1 MLHNKKSSVTV
12 EEVWSIL
19 RKSKSVS
26 FDCTNI
32 HDSTHQD
39 FYALAEIQ
47 DQLNKVETQL
57 QSDSNADTTPIDD
70 ISDSTLE
77 LAAEM
82 FLYLNGCLKP
92 MKSWVLFY
100 QDLFENQPPDVIVLK
115 LNRIL
120 KGENMSP
127 TNNNLKSIASKL
139 FRRVTSLFHLKY
151 KEIQN
156 VTKGSGDSSLTEG
169 IIIMSLK
176 TLIAPS

>member
-12 EEVWSIL
+12 EDVWNIL

-32 HDSTHQD
+32 HDPTHQD

-47 DQLNKVETQL
+47 DQLNKVKTQL

-70 ISDSTLE
+70 ISDSTLK
-77 LAAEM
+77 LAADM

-92 MKSWVLFY
+92 LKSWVLFY
-100 QDLFENQPPDVIVLK
+100 QHLFEAPPDVIVLK

-120 KGENMSP
+120 KGENLSP
-127 TNNNLKSIASKL
+127 TNNNLKTIASKL
-139 FRRVTSLFHLKY
+139 FRKVTSLFPLKY

-156 VTKGSGDSSLTEG
+156 VTKGLGDSSMTEG
-169 IIIMSLK
+169 IIALS
-176 TLIAPS
+176 

>member
-32 HDSTHQD
+32 HDPTHKD

-47 DQLNKVETQL
+47 DQLNKVKTQL
-57 QSDSNADTTPIDD
+57 QLDSNADTTPIDD

-92 MKSWVLFY
+92 LKSWVLFY
-100 QDLFENQPPDVIVLK
+100 QDLFDAQTPADVILLK

-120 KGENMSP
+120 KGENLSP

-139 FRRVTSLFHLKY
+139 FRKVTSLFPLKY

-156 VTKGSGDSSLTEG
+156 VTKGLGDSSMTEG
-169 IIIMSLK
+169 IIAVS
-176 TLIAPS
+176 